1 MQLLGEGGGRI
12 NWEIGIDIY
21 TLLYIK
27 QITNKDLLY
36 STGNSTQYSEMARE
50 NRVSL
55 VTQMPKNLPV
65 MQETQVSSL
74 GWEDPLEN
82 RVATHSMENSMDRR
96 A

>member
-1 MQLLGEGGGRI
+1 MPGVTCQKLALFF
-12 NWEIGIDIY
+12 
-21 TLLYIK
+21 TA
-27 QITNKDLLY
+27 
-36 STGNSTQYSEMARE
+36 YSEMARE

-82 RVATHSMENSMDRR
+82 RVATHSMEKSMDRR